1 MADEP
6 NSTPSTPD
14 TPSAPHTH
22 RAPSSHGTPH
32 PPAPTGPAGPAT
44 PAPAAT
50 PPPASARSSVVPPGI
65 RPAGVVALL
74 RVASVL
80 VDTHGR
86 IDRWNR
92 AAEELFGHRAE
103 VTRGRAAS
111 GLLPAVEPR
120 PETAGG
126 QPGGAGRRCDAFDTL
141 AALTGADGLP
151 WAGSMAVLDR
161 EERLRDM
168 LWWAY
173 PLTEP
178 AGRTLLV
185 LAADARP
192 LRAAGPRIALGERL
206 LPYAAAPA
214 GRGGFHRIA
223 AGFTPVTAT
232 PGAPA
237 PADGAAAL
245 AAAEALLPRCSEERR
260 RSLLAQLTGT
270 GAPALWVDSATRLP
284 VLPYEPAGSGVARV
298 AAGLGRRYPT
308 AQQRAVQPR
317 SAARR
322 PPEPARP
329 APGQAAI
336 GLLPVGVPGPRSAA
350 PPYPPAA
357 PTGPSADAPR
367 NPHGPGGPSESGP
380 GASSHSTAPTTGG
393 PTIEPSAHGHAAPAL
408 VTTLPAQSSTAV
420 EVLTSGPA
428 SEQLALLSEV
438 GSSVGTT
445 LDLDTTARELCEVL
459 VPRVA
464 DFACVDLLDGL
475 IADSELPIGRPDDDT
490 SLRRVARAFNAA
502 TGEWEHVL
510 EEGALMSMPRSTP
523 PGLALQE
530 NSPVLVETV
539 TPDVAV
545 EYALSLGSQDLVPI
559 VTGRSMLVL
568 PLSARGTVLGILKL
582 LRLPDRT
589 PFDRADAATLRE
601 LAARAALS
609 LDNARLHRAESKV
622 ATTLQR
628 SMIPT
633 SPPRIPG
640 VQIAHRYMPGDRRA
654 EVGGDWFDAIQ
665 LPGSRVALVVGD
677 VMGHG
682 LHSAAAMGRFRTAMQ
697 TLAALDLP
705 PGQLLRHLDNLAHK
719 LGDDHLATCLYAVYD
734 PINRTCE
741 LASAGHVPPV
751 LVHPDGS
758 GELLEIPA
766 GAPIGV
772 GGVPFVAKKIEVTD
786 GSMLVLCTDGLVEV
800 RGGDIGAGLAA
811 LCGNLIDPK
820 QSPEQACDVVLE
832 RLHSEDRQDDIALL
846 VARFDGVPPTEVAT
860 WQLSVATGEVRH
872 ARALVR
878 EQLAAWR
885 LSGLTD
891 TVELLVSELVTN
903 AVRVARD
910 HVQLQLIRVDKLL
923 VEVSD
928 DNHNLPSLEPADA
941 GDEHGR
947 GLNLVSKLAERWG
960 TARKAVGKV
969 VWFEMP
975 LPRS

>member
-1 MADEP
+1 MVDQP
-6 NSTPSTPD
+6 NSTANNSPDDHPS
-14 TPSAPHTH
+14 
-22 RAPSSHGTPH
+22 
-32 PPAPTGPAGPAT
+32 
-44 PAPAAT
+44 
-50 PPPASARSSVVPPGI
+50 
-65 RPAGVVALL
+65 GVVALL
-74 RVASVL
+74 RLAAVL
-80 VDTHGR
+80 IDPDGR
-86 IDRWNR
+86 IAQWNR

-103 VTRGRAAS
+103 VACGRTAS
-111 GLLPAVEPR
+111 GLLPAIEPR
-120 PETAGG
+120 PETAG
-126 QPGGAGRRCDAFDTL
+126 PRPAGGGRRCDALDTL
-141 AALTGADGLP
+141 DDLTQLDRTP
-151 WAGSMAVLDR
+151 WAGSMAVTDR
-161 EERLRDM
+161 EDRLRDM

-178 AGRTLLV
+178 VGRSLLV

-192 LRAAGPRIALGERL
+192 LRSAGPRIALGERL

-214 GRGGFHRIA
+214 SQGGFHRVA
-223 AGFTPVTAT
+223 AAFTPA
-232 PGAPA
+232 GPA
-237 PADGAAAL
+237 GAAAL
-245 AAAEALLPRCSEERR
+245 APLLPKGSDERQQRLLGQLAEAGL
-260 RSLLAQLTGT
+260 
-270 GAPALWVDSATRLP
+270 PALWVDAATRLP
-284 VLPYEPAGSGVARV
+284 VLPYEQTGSGVARI

-317 SAARR
+317 AVRR
-322 PPEPARP
+322 PPEASRP
-329 APGQAAI
+329 GSGPSAI
-336 GLLPVGVPGPRSAA
+336 GLQVLPAADGVDGPKAPGAVPGPREAA
-350 PPYPPAA
+350 SSRGGNPPAT
-357 PTGPSADAPR
+357 PTG
-367 NPHGPGGPSESGP
+367 
-380 GASSHSTAPTTGG
+380 STRPTPGG
-393 PTIEPSAHGHAAPAL
+393 PTIESAANGHVPVRAAE
-408 VTTLPAQSSTAV
+408 VPAQPASPSPAV
-420 EVLTSGPA
+420 EVLTSSQAG
-428 SEQLALLSEV
+428 EQLALLSDV

-445 LDLDTTARELCEVL
+445 LDLDTTARELCQVL

-475 IADSELPIGRPDDDT
+475 ISDSELPVGRPHDAT
-490 SLRRVARAFNAA
+490 MLRRVARSFNASS
-502 TGEWEHVL
+502 GSWDHVL
-510 EEGALMSMPRSTP
+510 EEGSLLAMPRSTP

-530 NSPVLVETV
+530 NQPVLVPV
-539 TPDVAV
+539 ISPDVAV
-545 EYALSLGSQDLVPI
+545 DYAASLGGPNLVP
-559 VTGRSMLVL
+559 VVVGRSMLVL

-582 LRLPDRT
+582 LRLPDRA
-589 PFDRADAATLRE
+589 PFDKSDAATLRE

-633 SPPRIPG
+633 RPPKIPG

-751 LVHPDGS
+751 LVHPDGT

-772 GGVPFVAKKIEVTD
+772 GGVPFVAKKIDVSD

-820 QSPEQACDVVLE
+820 QTPEEACDVVLD
-832 RLHSEDRQDDIALL
+832 RLHSDDRQDDIALL
-846 VARFDGVPPTEVAT
+846 VARFDGVAPTEVAT
-860 WQLSVATGEVRH
+860 WELAVATAEVRR

-878 EQLAAWR
+878 EQLAAWQ
-885 LSGLTD
+885 LTALTD

-928 DNHNLPSLEPADA
+928 DNHNLPSLEPSEEL
-941 GDEHGR
+941 DEDGR

-969 VWFEMP
+969 VWFEMG

>member
-6 NSTPSTPD
+6 NSTPSTP
-14 TPSAPHTH
+14 SGA
-22 RAPSSHGTPH
+22 APS
-32 PPAPTGPAGPAT
+32 PA
-44 PAPAAT
+44 
-50 PPPASARSSVVPPGI
+50 RLPPGA

-74 RVASVL
+74 RVAAVL
-80 VDTHGR
+80 VDGQGR

-103 VTRGRAAS
+103 VARGRAAT

-120 PETAGG
+120 PETAAPLPPG
-126 QPGGAGRRCDAFDTL
+126 QGRRCDAFDTL
-141 AALTGADGLP
+141 AQLTRPEQQP
-151 WAGSMAVLDR
+151 WAGAMAVFDR

-173 PLTEP
+173 PL
-178 AGRTLLV
+178 GGQGLLV

-206 LPYAAAPA
+206 LPYAAAQAPQ
-214 GRGGFHRIA
+214 GGFHRVA
-223 AGFTPVTAT
+223 AAFTPAG
-232 PGAPA
+232 PGTV
-237 PADGAAAL
+237 
-245 AAAEALLPRCSEERR
+245 EALLPRTSAECRAE
-260 RSLLAQLTGT
+260 LLRQLAGT

-317 SAARR
+317 AARR

-329 APGQAAI
+329 AAGQPAPGQAPL
-336 GLLPVGVPGPRSAA
+336 GLLPGSGVPGQREAGPARR
-350 PPYPPAA
+350 PAA
-357 PTGPSADAPR
+357 R
-367 NPHGPGGPSESGP
+367 PGGPS
-380 GASSHSTAPTTGG
+380 TAPTSGG
-393 PTIEPSAHGHAAPAL
+393 PTIEPSANGHAPAL
-408 VTTLPAQSSTAV
+408 AAALPAQPSPAV
-420 EVLTSGPA
+420 EVLHSSPA
-428 SEQLALLSEV
+428 AGEQLALLSEV

-464 DFACVDLLDGL
+464 DFACVDLLDDL
-475 IADSELPIGRPDDDT
+475 ISDAELPSGRPDDAT

-502 TGEWEHVL
+502 SGEWAHVQ
-510 EEGALMSMPRSTP
+510 EEGALMFMPRSTP

-530 NSPVLVETV
+530 NSPVLVGTL

-545 EYALSLGSQDLVPI
+545 EYAISLGSQDLVP
-559 VTGRSMLVL
+559 VVAGRSMLVL

-582 LRLPDRT
+582 LRLSDRA
-589 PFDRADAATLRE
+589 PFDRSDAATLRE

-633 SPPRIPG
+633 RPPQIPG
-640 VQIAHRYMPGDRRA
+640 VQVAHRYMPGDRRA

-772 GGVPFVAKKIEVTD
+772 GGVAFVSKKIDVTD
-786 GSMLVLCTDGLVEV
+786 GSMLVMCTDGLVEV

-820 QSPEQACDVVLE
+820 QSPEEACDVVLD

-860 WQLSVATGEVRH
+860 WQLAVSNREVRR

-878 EQLAAWR
+878 EQLAAWQ
-885 LSGLTD
+885 LTALTD

-969 VWFEMP
+969 VWFEMT
-975 LPRS
+975 LR